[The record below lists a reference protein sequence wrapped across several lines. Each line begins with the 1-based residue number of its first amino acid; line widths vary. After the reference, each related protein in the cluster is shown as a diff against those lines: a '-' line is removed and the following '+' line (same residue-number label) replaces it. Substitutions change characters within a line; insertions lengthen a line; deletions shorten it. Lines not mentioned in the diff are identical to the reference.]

1 MTAREEI
8 LAALPAVC
16 ARRGS
21 DTFTAQDVIE
31 ELQRRGTRYKPSTI
45 RAHVVSRMCANSPD
59 HHALTYD
66 DLVRVADG
74 NYRRR

>member
-16 ARRGS
+16 ARTGG

-31 ELQRRGTRYKPSTI
+31 ELQRRGTRYKSSTI
-45 RAHVVSRMCANSPD
+45 RTHVVSRMCANSPD
-59 HHALTYD
+59 HHARTYE
-66 DLVRVADG
+66 DLERVADG
-74 NYRRR
+74 HYRRR